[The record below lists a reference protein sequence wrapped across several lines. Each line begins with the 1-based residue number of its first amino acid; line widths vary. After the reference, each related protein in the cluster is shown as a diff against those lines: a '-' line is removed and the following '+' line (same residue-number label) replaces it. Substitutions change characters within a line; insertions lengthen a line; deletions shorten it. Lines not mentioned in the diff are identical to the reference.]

1 MSDPQAAAAM
11 AAAMAAAVRD
21 FNTELWTLY
30 AFGVAVTILRTV
42 ARVKAVGFRDLQAD
56 DFIIWIAI
64 LLYTTQSTLAYFA
77 VNHGQGLANNGMTDA
92 QRAALS
98 VDSEEYELRVFGSK
112 IQVIGWTSYC
122 CLIFTLKIAV
132 LVFYV
137 RLMEGLSKKFRI
149 RIWVGFGIVL
159 STFLASIITIYAA
172 CRPLHKYWQINPDPG
187 NICQGAVARPI
198 VWVTFI
204 SSVLT
209 DIYLIMI
216 PIPMLWGTKLRMAK
230 KVAATIVLGA
240 GLFVLVCSLLKTIF
254 VIVDAEHGA
263 ELAGRWGTREAFVS
277 VITTNLP
284 MIFPLVRAWLKPLFG
299 SGFFSSH
306 SPSKNPVGF
315 RTIGGGYHHSSHKTG
330 GSRERNGSSP
340 YAASG
345 LSISESEERI
355 FQNVK
360 MQNISINSEPVS
372 DLQRPRDIVVNTEF
386 RMTEERH
393 MKDVEKNTGRVQK
406 A

>member
-1 MSDPQAAAAM
+1 MSDPQAAAAI
-11 AAAMAAAVRD
+11 AEDLRD

-30 AFGVAVTILRTV
+30 AFGVAITSLRTF
-42 ARVKAVGFRDLQAD
+42 ARVKAVGFRDLGAD
-56 DFIIWIAI
+56 DFIVWIAI

-77 VNHGQGLANNGMTDA
+77 VNHGQGLANNSMTDG
-92 QRAALS
+92 QRAALD
-98 VDSEEYELRVFGSK
+98 VNSEEYGLRVFGSK
-112 IQVIGWTSYC
+112 IQLTGWTCYC
-122 CLIFTLKIAV
+122 CLIFTLKMAV

-137 RLMEGLSKKFRI
+137 RLMEGLSNKFRI

-187 NICQGAVARPI
+187 NVCQGAIARPI

-230 KVAATIVLGA
+230 KIAMTMVLGA

-277 VITTNLP
+277 VITTNVP
-284 MIFPLVRAWLKPLFG
+284 MIFPLVRAWLKPLLG
-299 SGFFSSH
+299 SGLFSSH

-315 RTIGGGYHHSSHKTG
+315 RTIGGGYGGSNKTG
-330 GSRERNGSSP
+330 GSRGRNKLGP
-340 YAASG
+340 YAANG
-345 LSISESEERI
+345 LSVSESEERI

-372 DLQRPRDIVVNTEF
+372 ELQRPKAIVVNTEF
-386 RMTEERH
+386 RMTEERY
-393 MKDVEKNTGRVQK
+393 MQDGENNSGRGNK